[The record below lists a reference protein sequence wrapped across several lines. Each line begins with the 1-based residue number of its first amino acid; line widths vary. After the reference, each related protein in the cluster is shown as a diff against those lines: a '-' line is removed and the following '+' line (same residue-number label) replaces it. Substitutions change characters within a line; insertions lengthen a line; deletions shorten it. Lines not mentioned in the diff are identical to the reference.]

1 MINLTYENQGT
12 STFLVYKLGENDIID
27 TMTMGMISNNKIYGV
42 LPFIY
47 SQMDSEKLFKYN
59 TSSRTSLKQYFA
71 GVVNKKRLLTVFS
84 SLATAIIGAE
94 EYMLEPNMFILD
106 LEYIYVNVT
115 NSEVSLVCLPIVNEK
130 ETHVD
135 MGRFFKD
142 IVFSVQFDQT
152 ENCDYV
158 ANLIS
163 FLNGN
168 INFSLGD
175 FKSAVDSLI
184 ADTKP
189 QTAGQPKA
197 ESSSPARQ
205 VMSPP
210 QGVHIQQSMPV
221 QQQNPVEQQPKSGAA
236 EVNPSNLHPPYL
248 PPKGVITN
256 PNMNNAN
263 MMQPPVK
270 PQVKEE
276 GKPEKKRGWL
286 FGGRKEK
293 KNKEKNKEK
302 KKNEKQMKSPFA
314 IPGSNEPVSPVMPQ
328 QQRPNMPPPM
338 QQNAQV
344 NMQQNFQVNMQPNMQ
359 PNIQPNLQR
368 NFGETTVLGMSNAG
382 ETTVLSQNEVNSSN
396 SPYLLR
402 LKNGEKIYINKP
414 VFRIGKEKSYVD
426 YFVADNTAISRSHA
440 DIITKNGEY
449 FILDNNSTN
458 HTYINNKMIQSVVE
472 TKITHGTRVRLA
484 NEEFEFKLY

>member
-1 MINLTYENQGT
+1 MLNLTYENQGT
-12 STFLVYKLGENDIID
+12 STFLVYQLGEKDIID

-94 EYMLEPNMFILD
+94 EYMLEPKMFILD
-106 LEYIYVNVT
+106 LEYIFVNVT

-130 ETHVD
+130 ETSVD

-158 ANLIS
+158 AKLIS

-184 ADTKP
+184 GDTNS
-189 QTAGQPKA
+189 QAAGQAKA
-197 ESSSPARQ
+197 GSSSP
-205 VMSPP
+205 PP
-210 QGVHIQQSMPV
+210 QTMSAGQGMPMQQSMPV
-221 QQQNPVEQQPKSGAA
+221 QQPNPVEQQAKSRAVEA
-236 EVNPSNLHPPYL
+236 KSSNFQPPYL

-293 KNKEKNKEK
+293 KNKEKKNKEK
-302 KKNEKQMKSPFA
+302 EKNEKQMKSPFA
-314 IPGSNEPVSPVMPQ
+314 IPGSMEPISPVMPQ

-338 QQNAQV
+338 QQNAQI
-344 NMQQNFQVNMQPNMQ
+344 NMQQNFQANMQPNM
-359 PNIQPNLQR
+359 QPNLQR

-382 ETTVLSQNEVNSSN
+382 ETTVLSQNEVNASN
-396 SPYLLR
+396 FPYLIR
-402 LKNGEKIYINKP
+402 LKNSEKIYINKP

-458 HTYINNKMIQSVVE
+458 HTYLNNKMIQSVVE
-472 TKITHGTRVRLA
+472 TKITHGTRIRLA
-484 NEEFEFKLY
+484 NEEFEFKLN